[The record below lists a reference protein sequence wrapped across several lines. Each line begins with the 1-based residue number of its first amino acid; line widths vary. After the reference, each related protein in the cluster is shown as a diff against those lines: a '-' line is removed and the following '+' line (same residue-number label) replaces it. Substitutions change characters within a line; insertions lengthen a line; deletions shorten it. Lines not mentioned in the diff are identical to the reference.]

1 MSLSTSLPETRTSRF
16 IHWYDYLTF
25 NIYFFGLTTLSQTM
39 GLITPLLVQ
48 QFVGETQKATYYGTF
63 RLFTLMV
70 ALLAQALMGMFSDR
84 STSSWG
90 RRRPYIL
97 MGTVATAV
105 LTVLIGFTAGME
117 GMTGFWV
124 LLAIGL
130 VQPVFS
136 NMSQAAEQG
145 IIPDLVPDE
154 QRGRFSGVKALFE
167 IPLPLILVAF
177 TVGRL
182 VSKGN
187 LWAGILVAVGV
198 LVLVM
203 LLTMLVPEAQ
213 LKEKPQALN
222 WWPLLRLFVMTVVFT
237 IIILG
242 SGQAVVLVSSA
253 LKGISSPTTIFIVM
267 GLVGLLGM
275 LFAVAIGVWL
285 SVRISLSNTFTVSSL
300 KYLTSLVSFSRV
312 SSSDQAVPVDAERN
326 NPSFTWWVINRLAFL
341 VGAVNLST
349 FAIYFLQARLGY
361 VKEAAAAP
369 ASRLILFVGVF
380 ILLST
385 LPAGWLTDRFGEKRM
400 VAIAGLVAVV
410 GTLIALSVP
419 SLPVIYVGGSII
431 GIAAG
436 LFYTSNWALGTLLV
450 PKAEAGRYLGI
461 SNLAG
466 AGAGAVG
473 AYIGGPIADF
483 VTAQVP
489 QIPGFGYVLLFSIYG
504 LLFLFSVFA
513 LLRVNTTR

>member
-1 MSLSTSLPETRTSRF
+1 MTRPIR
-16 IHWYDYLTF
+16 WYDLITF
-25 NIYFFGLTTLSQTM
+25 NIYFLGLTTLSQTM

-48 QFVGETQKATYYGTF
+48 QFVGEAQKATYYGTF

-70 ALLAQALMGMFSDR
+70 ALLAQAMMGLFSDR
-84 STSSWG
+84 STISWG

-97 MGTVATAV
+97 IGTVITAF
-105 LTVLIGFTAGME
+105 LTILIGFTAGME
-117 GMTGFWV
+117 GMSGFWI
-124 LLAIGL
+124 LFAIGL

-154 QRGRFSGVKALFE
+154 RRGLFSGVKALFE

-182 VSKGN
+182 VAKGN
-187 LWAGILVAVGV
+187 IWAGLLIAVGV
-198 LVLVM
+198 LLIAMLV
-203 LLTMLVPEAQ
+203 TMLVPEKA
-213 LKEKPQALN
+213 LKESPGTMDWQ
-222 WWPLLRLFVMTVVFT
+222 PLARLLIMTVVFT
-237 IIILG
+237 LIILG
-242 SGQAVVLVSSA
+242 LGQLVKLVS
-253 LKGISSPTTIFIVM
+253 LLMKDVTSPTTLFIVM
-267 GLVGLLGM
+267 GLFGLAGM
-275 LFAVAIGVWL
+275 LVAVAMGVWV
-285 SVRISLSNTFTVSSL
+285 SVRISLGDSAR
-300 KYLTSLVSFSRV
+300 K
-312 SSSDQAVPVDAERN
+312 

-341 VGAVNLST
+341 VGAVNIST
-349 FAIYFLQARLGY
+349 FAIYFLQGRLGY

-400 VAIAGLVAVV
+400 VAVAGSVAVI
-410 GTLIALSVP
+410 GTLIALSIP
-419 SLPVIYVGGSII
+419 SLSVIYVGACILGVSL
-431 GIAAG
+431 G
-436 LFYTSNWALGTLLV
+436 LFYTANWALGTLLA
-450 PKAEAGRYLGI
+450 PKQEAGRYLGI

-489 QIPGFGYVLLFSIYG
+489 QVPGFGYVLLFTIYG
-504 LLFLFSVFA
+504 LLFLFSVIA
-513 LLRVNTTR
+513 LTQVKAQRSQPL

>member
-1 MSLSTSLPETRTSRF
+1 MSRL
-16 IHWYDYLTF
+16 IHWYDYITF
-25 NIYFFGLTTLSQTM
+25 NVYFLGLTTLSQTM

-84 STSSWG
+84 STASWG

-97 MGTVATAV
+97 IGTLATAV
-105 LTVLIGFTAGME
+105 LTIMIGFTAGME
-117 GMTGFWV
+117 GMVGFWV
-124 LLAIGL
+124 LFAIGL
-130 VQPVFS
+130 VQPVAS

-154 QRGRFSGVKALFE
+154 KRGLFSGVKALLE

-187 LWAGILVAVGV
+187 MWAGLLLAVGV
-198 LVLVM
+198 LLVTM
-203 LLTMLVPEAQ
+203 LLTMLVPEKP
-213 LKEKPQALN
+213 LKEAPTPMDWKPLVR
-222 WWPLLRLFVMTVVFT
+222 LLVMTLVFT
-237 IIILG
+237 LIILG
-242 SGQAVVLVSSA
+242 SGQVVKLVSGL
-253 LKGISSPTTIFIVM
+253 LKDITSPTTLFIVM
-267 GLVGLLGM
+267 GLFGLAGM
-275 LFAVAIGVWL
+275 LVAVAMGVWL
-285 SVRISLSNTFTVSSL
+285 SVRISLGNSA
-300 KYLTSLVSFSRV
+300 R
-312 SSSDQAVPVDAERN
+312 E

-349 FAIYFLQARLGY
+349 FAVYFLQARLGY

-369 ASRLILFVGVF
+369 ASQLILFVGLF
-380 ILLST
+380 ILIST

-400 VAIAGLVAVV
+400 VTIAGLVAVV
-410 GTLIALSVP
+410 GTIIALSIP
-419 SLPVIYVGGSII
+419 SLPVIYVGGCII

-436 LFYTSNWALGTLLV
+436 LFYTANWALGTLLV
-450 PKAEAGRYLGI
+450 PKEEAGRYLGI

-489 QIPGFGYVLLFSIYG
+489 QIPGFGYVLIFSIYG
-504 LLFLFSVFA
+504 LLFLFSVLA
-513 LLRVNTTR
+513 LTQVKTSR

>member
-1 MSLSTSLPETRTSRF
+1 MSRLIR
-16 IHWYDYLTF
+16 WYDYITF
-25 NIYFFGLTTLSQTM
+25 NVYFLGLTTLSQTM

-84 STSSWG
+84 STISWG

-97 MGTVATAV
+97 IGTLATAV
-105 LTVLIGFTAGME
+105 FTILIGFTDGME
-117 GMTGFWV
+117 GMIGFWV
-124 LLAIGL
+124 LFAIGL
-130 VQPVFS
+130 LQPVAS
-136 NMSQAAEQG
+136 NMSQAAEQA

-154 QRGRFSGVKALFE
+154 KRGLFSGVKALLE

-187 LWAGILVAVGV
+187 MWAGLLLAVGV
-198 LVLVM
+198 LLVAM
-203 LLTMLVPEAQ
+203 LLTMLVPEKP
-213 LKEKPQALN
+213 LKATPASMDWQ
-222 WWPLLRLFVMTVVFT
+222 PLVRLLVMTAVFT
-237 IIILG
+237 LIILG
-242 SGQAVVLVSSA
+242 SGQVVKLVSGL
-253 LKGISSPTTIFIVM
+253 LKDITSPTSLFVVM
-267 GLVGLLGM
+267 GLFGLVGM
-275 LFAVAIGVWL
+275 LVAVAMGVCL
-285 SVRISLSNTFTVSSL
+285 SVRISLGNSA
-300 KYLTSLVSFSRV
+300 R
-312 SSSDQAVPVDAERN
+312 E

-349 FAIYFLQARLGY
+349 FAVYFLQARLGY

-369 ASRLILFVGVF
+369 ASKLILFVGLF
-380 ILLST
+380 ILIST

-400 VAIAGLVAVV
+400 VTIAGLVAVL
-410 GTLIALSVP
+410 GTIIALSIP
-419 SLPVIYVGGSII
+419 SLPVIYVGGCII

-436 LFYTSNWALGTLLV
+436 LFYTANWALGTLLV
-450 PKAEAGRYLGI
+450 PKEEAGRYLGI

-489 QIPGFGYVLLFSIYG
+489 QIPGFGYVLIFSIYG
-504 LLFLFSVFA
+504 LLFLFSVLA
-513 LLRVNTTR
+513 LTQVKNERA

>member
-1 MSLSTSLPETRTSRF
+1 MTRLIR
-16 IHWYDYLTF
+16 WYDYITF

-48 QFVGETQKATYYGTF
+48 QFVGEAQKATFYGRF
-63 RLFTLMV
+63 RLYTLMV

-84 STSSWG
+84 SNISWG
-90 RRRPYIL
+90 RRRPFIL
-97 MGTVATAV
+97 VGTIVTAV
-105 LTVLIGFTAGME
+105 LTILIGFTAGME
-117 GMTGFWV
+117 GMAGFWV
-124 LLAIGL
+124 LFAIGL
-130 VQPVFS
+130 VQPVAS

-154 QRGRFSGVKALFE
+154 KRGRFSGVKALFE

-187 LWAGILVAVGV
+187 IWAAIAIAVGV

-203 LLTMLVPEAQ
+203 LLTMLVPEKP
-213 LKEKPQALN
+213 LKIPPASIN
-222 WWPLLRLFVMTVVFT
+222 WSPILRLLFMTGVFT
-237 IIILG
+237 LIIWGLG
-242 SGQAVVLVSSA
+242 LVVSIVSH
-253 LKGISSPTTIFIVM
+253 LLTGITTPMTLFVIM
-267 GLVGLLGM
+267 GLFGLAGM
-275 LFAVAIGVWL
+275 LVAVALGVWL
-285 SVRISLSNTFTVSSL
+285 SVRISLGDSA
-300 KYLTSLVSFSRV
+300 R
-312 SSSDQAVPVDAERN
+312 E
-326 NPSFTWWVINRLAFL
+326 NPSFTWWVVNRLAFL

-369 ASRLILFVGVF
+369 ASQLILFVGVF
-380 ILLST
+380 ILIST

-400 VAIAGLVAVV
+400 VAVSGVVAVL
-410 GTLIALSVP
+410 GTIVALSVP
-419 SLPVIYVGGSII
+419 SLPVIYVGGCVI

-450 PKAEAGRYLGI
+450 PKQEAGRYLGI

-489 QIPGFGYVLLFSIYG
+489 QVPGFGYVLLFTIYG
-504 LLFLFSVFA
+504 LLFLFSVIA
-513 LLRVNTTR
+513 LTQVKARR

>member
-1 MSLSTSLPETRTSRF
+1 MNRL
-16 IHWYDYLTF
+16 IHWYDYITF
-25 NIYFFGLTTLSQTM
+25 NIYFLGLTTLSQTM

-70 ALLAQALMGMFSDR
+70 ALLAQALMGLFSDR
-84 STSSWG
+84 STLSWG
-90 RRRPYIL
+90 RRRPFIM
-97 MGTVATAV
+97 MGTIVTGIF
-105 LTVLIGFTAGME
+105 TILIGFTAGLE
-117 GMTGFWV
+117 GMAGFWV
-124 LLAIGL
+124 LFAIGL
-130 VQPVFS
+130 AQPVFS

-154 QRGRFSGVKALFE
+154 KRGLFSGVKALFE

-182 VSKGN
+182 VAKNN
-187 LWAGILVAVGV
+187 LWAAIFLAVGV
-198 LVLVM
+198 LVFAMLV
-203 LLTMLVPEAQ
+203 TMLVPEKA
-213 LKEKPQALN
+213 LKESTGPMDWQ
-222 WWPLLRLFVMTVVFT
+222 PLVRLLLMTLVFT
-237 IIILG
+237 LIILG
-242 SGQAVVLVSSA
+242 MGQLVKLVSLL
-253 LKGISSPTTIFIVM
+253 LKDVTSPSTLFIVM
-267 GLVGLLGM
+267 GLFGLAGM
-275 LFAVAIGVWL
+275 LVAVALGVWL
-285 SVRISLSNTFTVSSL
+285 SIRISLGGE
-300 KYLTSLVSFSRV
+300 
-312 SSSDQAVPVDAERN
+312 AVE
-326 NPSFTWWVINRLAFL
+326 NPSFTWWVVNRLSFL

-369 ASRLILFVGVF
+369 ASQLILFVGVF
-380 ILLST
+380 ILIST
-385 LPAGWLTDRFGEKRM
+385 VPAGWLTDHFGEKRM
-400 VAIAGLVAVV
+400 VAIAGLVAVL
-410 GTLIALSVP
+410 GTVIALSIP
-419 SLPVIYVGGSII
+419 NLPVIYVGGCII

-489 QIPGFGYVLLFSIYG
+489 QVPGFGYVLLFTVYG
-504 LLFLFSVFA
+504 LLFLFSVLA
-513 LLRVNTTR
+513 LTQVKQHS

>member
-1 MSLSTSLPETRTSRF
+1 MTRLIR
-16 IHWYDYLTF
+16 WYDYITF
-25 NIYFFGLTTLSQTM
+25 NVYFLGLTTLSQTM

-48 QFVGETQKATYYGTF
+48 QFVGESQKATYYGTF

-84 STSSWG
+84 STISWG

-97 MGTVATAV
+97 IGTLATAV
-105 LTVLIGFTAGME
+105 LTILIGFTAGME
-117 GMTGFWV
+117 GMVGFWV
-124 LLAIGL
+124 LFAIGL
-130 VQPVFS
+130 VQPVAS

-154 QRGRFSGVKALFE
+154 QRGRFSGVKALLE

-177 TVGRL
+177 TVGRM

-187 LWAGILVAVGV
+187 MWAGLLLAVGV
-198 LVLVM
+198 LLVTM
-203 LLTMLVPEAQ
+203 LITMLVPE
-213 LKEKPQALN
+213 KPINQTPPPMD
-222 WWPLLRLFVMTVVFT
+222 WKPLVRLLVMTGVFT
-237 IIILG
+237 FIILG
-242 SGQAVVLVSSA
+242 SGQVVKLVSGL
-253 LKGISSPTTIFIVM
+253 LKDITSPTILFTVM
-267 GLVGLLGM
+267 GLFGLAGM
-275 LFAVAIGVWL
+275 LIAVALGVWL
-285 SVRISLSNTFTVSSL
+285 SVRISLG
-300 KYLTSLVSFSRV
+300 
-312 SSSDQAVPVDAERN
+312 DAARQ
-326 NPSFTWWVINRLAFL
+326 NPSFTWWVVNRLAFL

-349 FAIYFLQARLGY
+349 FAVYFLQARLGY

-369 ASRLILFVGVF
+369 ASQLILFVGVF
-380 ILLST
+380 ILIST

-400 VAIAGLVAVV
+400 VSLAGLVAVV
-410 GTLIALSVP
+410 GTVIALSIP
-419 SLPVIYVGGSII
+419 SLPVIYMGGCVI

-436 LFYTSNWALGTLLV
+436 LFYTANWALGTLLV
-450 PKAEAGRYLGI
+450 PKEEAGRYLGI

-489 QIPGFGYVLLFSIYG
+489 QVPGFGYVLLFSIYG
-504 LLFLFSVFA
+504 LLFLFSVLA
-513 LLRVNTTR
+513 LTQVKNTRN

>member
-1 MSLSTSLPETRTSRF
+1 MSRLIR
-16 IHWYDYLTF
+16 WYDYITF
-25 NIYFFGLTTLSQTM
+25 NVYFLGLTTLSQTM

-84 STSSWG
+84 STISWG

-97 MGTVATAV
+97 IGTIATAV
-105 LTVLIGFTAGME
+105 LTILIGFTAGME
-117 GMTGFWV
+117 GMVGFWV
-124 LLAIGL
+124 LFAIGL
-130 VQPVFS
+130 LQPVAS
-136 NMSQAAEQG
+136 NMSQAAEQA

-154 QRGRFSGVKALFE
+154 KRGRFSGVKALLE

-187 LWAGILVAVGV
+187 TWAGLLLAVGV
-198 LVLVM
+198 LLVSM
-203 LLTMLVPEAQ
+203 LLTMLVPERP
-213 LKEKPQALN
+213 LKETPAPMDWQ
-222 WWPLLRLFVMTVVFT
+222 PLVRLLAMTAVFT
-237 IIILG
+237 LIILG
-242 SGQAVVLVSSA
+242 SGQVVKLVSGL
-253 LKGISSPTTIFIVM
+253 LKDITSPPSLFIVM
-267 GLVGLLGM
+267 GLFGLVGM
-275 LFAVAIGVWL
+275 LVAVAMGVWL
-285 SVRISLSNTFTVSSL
+285 SVRISLGNSA
-300 KYLTSLVSFSRV
+300 R
-312 SSSDQAVPVDAERN
+312 E

-349 FAIYFLQARLGY
+349 FAVYFLQARLGY

-369 ASRLILFVGVF
+369 ASQLILFVGLF
-380 ILLST
+380 ILIST

-400 VAIAGLVAVV
+400 VTIAGLVAVL
-410 GTLIALSVP
+410 GTIIALSVP
-419 SLPVIYVGGSII
+419 SLPIIYVGGCII

-436 LFYTSNWALGTLLV
+436 LFYTANWALGTLLV
-450 PKAEAGRYLGI
+450 PKEEAGRYLGI

-489 QIPGFGYVLLFSIYG
+489 QIPGFGYVLIFSIYG
-504 LLFLFSVFA
+504 LLFLFSVLA
-513 LLRVNTTR
+513 LTQVKNGRD